1 MESKEWNGLF
11 ILFHDN
17 THKIKGKRLKIFLP
31 FYNFPVKEMDLAT
44 WKEEPGQKYTVISN
58 VCYFILTYFQC
69 DSDLWLESKVVW

>member
-1 MESKEWNGLF
+1 M
-11 ILFHDN
+11 
-17 THKIKGKRLKIFLP
+17 
-31 FYNFPVKEMDLAT
+31 YLAT